1 MTIPVPQSDKADKRR
16 PMIERVAALMGGTAF
31 RDSAGRSGM
40 PKFTDQDVAA
50 ALGMVQVER
59 GEIVIKALETY
70 YASTLLQEVELRRAW
85 DRTGEG
91 RSHEEIILRRLAAAI
106 GIRQV
111 AGAAFGRSEI
121 LDYAWMIHARRE
133 RLEGAIA
140 SVVQWMDAMRQTA
153 TADVLRSL
161 RGSREEAA

>member
-1 MTIPVPQSDKADKRR
+1 MTTPIAQSDKADKRR

-50 ALGMVQVER
+50 ALGMVQIQR
-59 GEIVIKALETY
+59 GEIMIKALETY
-70 YASTLLQEVELRRAW
+70 YASTLMHEIELRRAW
-85 DRTGEG
+85 DRRAEG
-91 RSHEEIILRRLAAAI
+91 RAHDEIVLSRLASAI

-121 LDYAWMIHARRE
+121 LDYAWMIHTRRE
-133 RLEGAIA
+133 RLEDAVRD
-140 SVVQWMDAMRQTA
+140 VVQWMESMRQTA
-153 TADVLRSL
+153 TTDVLRSL
-161 RGSREEAA
+161 RGQREAA